1 MSATPQPLDDLVART
16 EAWVAIDP
24 DPVTSAALTAMV
36 ERALVSG
43 DPSELVDHMGARL
56 DFGTAGLRGEMGPGS
71 NRLNRL
77 MARQTAAGL
86 ATALADH
93 ADDPVDRGVLVGHDA
108 RHHSREFA
116 LDVID
121 VIEGAGIPCRLVD
134 GPTPTPLIAWGLRHI
149 GAAAGVVVTASHNPA
164 KDNGIKIYWGDG
176 AQIVPP
182 VDGWIAEAIEAVAA
196 INPRG
201 SGGDPTAADRS
212 LVNDY
217 AEMVVGLAGGF
228 DASRATLRVV
238 ATAMHGVGAPLLK
251 RCLSGAGFTTFAS
264 VESQDAPDPDFP
276 SVPFPNPEEPG
287 ATDRLLA
294 LATEHDA
301 DVALAN
307 DPDADRLAA
316 GIRDGDDSSHR
327 MLTGDEL
334 GALMSVGLLER
345 RDAAPST
352 GRGALLVTTV
362 VSSQLL
368 AAIAADAGAAF
379 FETLTGFKWLCR
391 PGFEHPEL
399 DQVLAYEESIGY
411 AVGGLCDKDGIS
423 AAVVFCDLVQ
433 RWKADGRSPQSV
445 LDDLA
450 RRHGAHV
457 TDNFSI
463 RVSGVGWAE
472 RLAGIAAAVVADPP
486 TELAGVPVDRLDQ
499 PANDVI
505 RLFLANGDRVVI
517 RPSGTEPKLKCYCE
531 AVEPVGAEESAEAAR
546 TRAQVRLTALR
557 AELVERL
564 TPTP

>member
-1 MSATPQPLDDLVART
+1 MNATPPLDNLIART

-36 ERALVSG
+36 DRALASG
-43 DPSELVDHMGARL
+43 DPNELVDHMGARL

-77 MARQTAAGL
+77 MTRQTAAGL
-86 ATALADH
+86 ATALLDH
-93 ADDPVDRGVLVGHDA
+93 AHDPRGRGVLVGHDA
-108 RHHSREFA
+108 RHRSREFA

-121 VIEGAGIPCRLVD
+121 VLEGAGIPCRLVD
-134 GPTPTPLIAWGLRHI
+134 GPVPTPLVAWGLRHV

-182 VDGWIAEAIEAVAA
+182 VDGWIAEAIAAVTAT
-196 INPRG
+196 NPPG
-201 SGGDPTAADRS
+201 SGGAPTVADGS

-217 AEMVVGLAGGF
+217 AAMVVRLAGGF
-228 DASRATLRVV
+228 EPGRATLSVA

-251 RCLSGAGFTTFAS
+251 RCLTDAGFTSFAT
-264 VESQDAPDPDFP
+264 VESQEAPDPDFP
-276 SVPFPNPEEPG
+276 TVPFPNPEEPG

-294 LATEHDA
+294 LAGELDA

-316 GIRDGDDSSHR
+316 GIRSELGGHR
-327 MLTGDEL
+327 MLSGDEL
-334 GALMSVGLLER
+334 GALMAVGLLER
-345 RDAAPST
+345 RSAAPST
-352 GRGALLVTTV
+352 GRGALLATTV

-368 AAIAADAGAAF
+368 EAIAADVGAVF

-423 AAVVFCDLVQ
+423 AAVVFCDLVH
-433 RWKADGRSPQSV
+433 RWAAAGRTPQSV

-463 RVSGVGWAE
+463 RVGGVGWAE

-486 TELAGVPVDRLDQ
+486 TELAGVAVARLDQ
-499 PANDVI
+499 PADDVI
-505 RLFLANGDRVVI
+505 RLFLTNGDRVVI

-531 AVEPVGAEESAEAAR
+531 AVEPVGADEVGDAAH
-546 TRAQVRLTALR
+546 TRARVRLTALR